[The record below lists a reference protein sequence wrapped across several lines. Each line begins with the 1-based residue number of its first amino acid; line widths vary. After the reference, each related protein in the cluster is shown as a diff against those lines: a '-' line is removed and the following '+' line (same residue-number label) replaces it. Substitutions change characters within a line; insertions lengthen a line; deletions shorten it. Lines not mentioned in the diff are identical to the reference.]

1 MPSQSQ
7 VKWAQLR
14 VGITVIAA
22 VTVLAVLIFL
32 MTGWVAFLR
41 RRLLSTPFSIMRA
54 AFVWARP

>member
-22 VTVLAVLIFL
+22 ATVLAVLIFL
-32 MTGWVAFLR
+32 MTGSGGFFTPKITIHAF
-41 RRLLSTPFSIMRA
+41 FDNA
-54 AFVWARP
+54 